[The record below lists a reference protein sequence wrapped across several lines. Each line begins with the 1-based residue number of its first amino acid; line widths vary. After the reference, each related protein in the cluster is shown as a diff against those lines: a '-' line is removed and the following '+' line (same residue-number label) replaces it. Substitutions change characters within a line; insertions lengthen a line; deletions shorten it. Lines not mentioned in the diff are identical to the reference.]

1 MFGWFLLDSFNRIK
15 TMICSFKLQLA
26 FWFMKPVFEFQVYI
40 SLNISV
46 TILTLNSFRILNL
59 NCNIL
64 TLKSGCVKHTFLILE
79 MAWNIS
85 SALSY
90 LCSSIT
96 RWWCCCGDGS
106 SHQWDLLDF
115 QLPLTRGKWWW
126 VFPQRPPLVAEPSPC
141 GVYHSHSPASS
152 DPAHSRIQPPLLA
165 KKTYAD

>member
-1 MFGWFLLDSFNRIK
+1 
-15 TMICSFKLQLA
+15 
-26 FWFMKPVFEFQVYI
+26 
-40 SLNISV
+40 
-46 TILTLNSFRILNL
+46 
-59 NCNIL
+59 
-64 TLKSGCVKHTFLILE
+64 
-79 MAWNIS
+79 MAWNTS

-106 SHQWDLLDF
+106 SHQWDQLDF

-141 GVYHSHSPASS
+141 GVYHSHSPAFS

-165 KKTYAD
+165 NRHTQIKTLTSKTGVKVGKTISIYLCLTCVNVFARVNMFMQRFFQPLRLLVNWKLTQRLGINMWHLP